1 MTSGDEQS
9 PQHPSEQPAW
19 SPPSPPPAPEQPSY
33 SPPPPAPQQPGYG
46 APPPPAQP
54 GYSPPPPT
62 EQPAYPPPPAAYG
75 QQQYE
80 QQPYAQQ
87 QYGQPGVYGAPAT
100 TPYTGGPLAEPAV
113 GIPGVIAALA
123 GAVLGVLAFTVLNWF
138 DGSDDSHFG
147 DVRDVLKLLHAVSAD
162 RGTSYLYFN
171 WLAWVLLA
179 VAVVAAIAA
188 NLATPIATPLK
199 IFGALVGLAGIAV
212 TFIAID
218 FVGHIPPGADTGDAP
233 RSYTDY
239 LKHSRVAF
247 YFAIAAFLL
256 TTIAALIAP
265 RRESR

>member
-1 MTSGDEQS
+1 MTSGDEQG

-19 SPPSPPPAPEQPSY
+19 SPPPPPEQPTYS
-33 SPPPPAPQQPGYG
+33 SPPPPPPPPSYG
-46 APPPPAQP
+46 APAPEQP

-62 EQPAYPPPPAAYG
+62 EQPAYPSAPAYGQQYAQQPYG
-75 QQQYE
+75 QQQYG
-80 QQPYAQQ
+80 QQGAYA
-87 QYGQPGVYGAPAT
+87 APAA
-100 TPYTGGPLAEPAV
+100 TPYTGAPTAEPAV
-113 GIPGVIAALA
+113 GIPGVVAAVL
-123 GAVLGVLAFTVLNWF
+123 GAILGVLAFTVLNWF
-138 DGSDDSHFG
+138 DGSDHSHFG
-147 DVRDVLKLLHAVSAD
+147 DVRDVLKLLHTVGAD

-199 IFGALVGLAGIAV
+199 IFAALVGLAGIAL

-218 FVGHIPPGADTGDAP
+218 FVGHIPAGADTGDTP
-233 RSYTDY
+233 RGYTEF

-265 RRESR
+265 RRDER